1 MYCDDTSGNKSKKW
15 NKFDCWTL
23 LLAGLP
29 KHENAKL
36 QNIHFMTCS
45 NRVSVLDM
53 AEPIANELRNLEKGI
68 EMYDSFLEETVI
80 VKAPVLC
87 LQCDN
92 SRAAELLNHQGG
104 KANLYCRMCNVST
117 AFMYSR

>member
-1 MYCDDTSGNKSKKW
+1 MIPVVIKARNGTSLTVG
-15 NKFDCWTL
+15 L
-23 LLAGLP
+23 RYLP

-80 VKAPVLC
+80 VKPPVLC

-92 SRAAELLNHQGG
+92 PRAAELLNHQGG
-104 KANLYCRMCNVST
+104 NANLYCRMCNVST